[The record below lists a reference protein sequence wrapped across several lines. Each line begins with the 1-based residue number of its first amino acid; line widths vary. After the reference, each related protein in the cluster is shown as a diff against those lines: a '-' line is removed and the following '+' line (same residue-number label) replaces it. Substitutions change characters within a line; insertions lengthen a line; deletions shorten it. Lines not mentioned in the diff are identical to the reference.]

1 MTMSKYIS
9 LILLS
14 LMLLL
19 NGCGRKVPDIPDPKA
34 EIIDLNI
41 TKTEM
46 SDAKKIFLPE
56 FYNYLISPVW
66 KDVIWSRD
74 HQNFYTNVM
83 QDYKFVGAKELKGKS
98 VESTL
103 FLYEWPILTGRKAVT
118 IFTFSD
124 TSYAKAVYIQKI
136 NCYGLIIS
144 NAQLQLANGAIS
156 DIKTSSNATWSFAMP
171 YNHSWSST
179 LWYDRVR
186 DYMIW
191 QSGEMDKNDKTT
203 LFFTFMTKDELNHF
217 ASLLLSTFP
226 IIKQGTL
233 K

>member
-1 MTMSKYIS
+1 MTIHKYLG

-19 NGCGRKVPDIPDPKA
+19 NGCARKVPDIPDPKA

-46 SDAKKIFLPE
+46 SEAKKIFLPE

-66 KDVIWSRD
+66 KDVAWSSN
-74 HQNFYTNVM
+74 HQSFYTNVTE
-83 QDYKFVGAKELKGKS
+83 DYKFIGAKELKGKT

-118 IFTFSD
+118 VFTFSD

-136 NCYGLIIS
+136 NRYGLIIS
-144 NAQLQLANGAIS
+144 NAQLQLANGVIY
-156 DIKTSSNATWSFAMP
+156 DINTYGGAVWSFQVGGNP
-171 YNHSWSST
+171 RWSST

-203 LFFTFMTKDELNHF
+203 IFFTFMTKDELNHF

-226 IIKQGTL
+226 IIKQGTM